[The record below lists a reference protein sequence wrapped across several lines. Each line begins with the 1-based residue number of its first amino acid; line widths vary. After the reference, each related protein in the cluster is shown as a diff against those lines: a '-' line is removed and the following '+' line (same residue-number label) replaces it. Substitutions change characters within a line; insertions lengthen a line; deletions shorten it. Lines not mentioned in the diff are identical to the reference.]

1 MREYLAAPRNPDGRT
16 PSETQAE
23 PDSNRVRLIDGEL
36 KPLAKIAVL
45 RNKTPEQVALELSGF
60 SEGYVRD
67 WEQWIGGY
75 ENDRISLF
83 ATILRRWQ
91 ATRPKQMRRPKRDAT
106 HEPPYMDDL
115 IALADSHLTLI
126 SHIDVGEFKELTS
139 PQVEALR
146 RLWSIF
152 SSLPIAGSASCVGI
166 SKAVMLLTQGRI
178 GPAFDS
184 VVRKNLSLKRNLATA
199 DEWIDALRAV
209 GDDINAFEARFDTKL
224 ARVVPERFATYHVGR
239 LYDMVLGPR

>member
-1 MREYLAAPRNPDGRT
+1 MN
-16 PSETQAE
+16 
-23 PDSNRVRLIDGEL
+23 
-36 KPLAKIAVL
+36 IAVL
-45 RNKTPEQVALELSGF
+45 RNKTPQRVAQELAGF

-67 WEQWIGGY
+67 WEQWLRGY
-75 ENDRISLF
+75 ENDRTSLF

-91 ATRPKQMRRPKRDAT
+91 ATRPKPMRRPKRDAT

-115 IALADSHLTLI
+115 INEADSHLMLI
-126 SHIDVGEFKELTS
+126 SHIDVAQFRELTV

-152 SSLPIAGSASCVGI
+152 STLPISGSASCVGI

-184 VVRKNLSLKRNLATA
+184 IVRKNLNFKRNICTS

-209 GDDINAFEARFDTKL
+209 GEDINAFEERYETRL